1 MIRFQDDYDE
11 DDSSEDVYNGEPP
24 NKINDLKGYPQ
35 IKRRKNA
42 KKKIPDSS
50 EEEDDDDGGGIFG
63 RFAMPNVGKYFQNT
77 FDSIGDVMPN
87 MPLFGDDDSGEE
99 DSEYDIDEEAME
111 RVPKNKESLSNY
123 FKMRER
129 IKNTIQEKSKE
140 KSKRWYDKFF
150 FGSNEEVITAP
161 APVVTTTTESNF
173 FNWFGNKEETTEAA
187 PVQTTAQTQS
197 KFRWCNIQIIFGI
210 FDLF

>member
-1 MIRFQDDYDE
+1 
-11 DDSSEDVYNGEPP
+11 
-24 NKINDLKGYPQ
+24 
-35 IKRRKNA
+35 
-42 KKKIPDSS
+42 
-50 EEEDDDDGGGIFG
+50 
-63 RFAMPNVGKYFQNT
+63 MPNVGKYFQNT

-150 FGSNEEVITAP
+150 FGSNEDAITAP

-210 FDLF
+210 FDLL